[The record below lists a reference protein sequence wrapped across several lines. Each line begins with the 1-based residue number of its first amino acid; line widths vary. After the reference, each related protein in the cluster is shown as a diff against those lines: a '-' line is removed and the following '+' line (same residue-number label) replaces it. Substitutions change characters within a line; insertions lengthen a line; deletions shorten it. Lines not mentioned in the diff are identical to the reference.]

1 MWNYEKRLQYP
12 VKITQTNPK
21 IAQVII
27 TQFGGPDGELAAS
40 MRYLSQRYTM
50 PYKEV
55 TGILTDIGTE
65 ELAHME
71 MICAI
76 VHQLTRI
83 FPSCITP
90 TITQGRSLD
99 IPSDHRPDN
108 ASSVPAHPDHP
119 GSAATTK
126 PMCRIPSCQL
136 GTYKSCIAH
145 MLRSRPAQVSRSF
158 IMKYNFFF
166 RKQCLL
172 RCRIFSLIFN
182 KPTKMHQIQFFPVF
196 VLMLLIE
203 KKTLL
208 PNSKQIY
215 KTISVLY
222 LLILFSAHRGKQ
234 LDILY
239 ATHQY
244 FPFLH
249 TDHPVILFR
258 LYIMPL
264 IV

>member
-1 MWNYEKRLQYP
+1 
-12 VKITQTNPK
+12 
-21 IAQVII
+21 
-27 TQFGGPDGELAAS
+27 
-40 MRYLSQRYTM
+40 
-50 PYKEV
+50 
-55 TGILTDIGTE
+55 
-65 ELAHME
+65 
-71 MICAI
+71 
-76 VHQLTRI
+76 
-83 FPSCITP
+83 
-90 TITQGRSLD
+90 
-99 IPSDHRPDN
+99 
-108 ASSVPAHPDHP
+108 
-119 GSAATTK
+119 
-126 PMCRIPSCQL
+126 
-136 GTYKSCIAH
+136 
-145 MLRSRPAQVSRSF
+145 
-158 IMKYNFFF
+158 MKYNFFF

-172 RCRIFSLIFN
+172 RYRIFSLIFN
-182 KPTKMHQIQFFPVF
+182 RPTKMHQIQFFPFF

-222 LLILFSAHRGKQ
+222 LRFYFRISWKTNG
-234 LDILY
+234 ILY